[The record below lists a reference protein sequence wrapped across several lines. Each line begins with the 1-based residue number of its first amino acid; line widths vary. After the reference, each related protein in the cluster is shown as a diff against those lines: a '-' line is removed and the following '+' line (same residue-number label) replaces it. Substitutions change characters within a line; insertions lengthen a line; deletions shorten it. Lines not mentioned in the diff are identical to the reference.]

1 MVLSGHL
8 TGIDRPPMFVPTSR
22 QHFDDEQ
29 ADLLLRNNL
38 CLCYAYPVVCI
49 DILAPSFPHI
59 WVFNCMCYS
68 PSSAAMRCLWSLLTY
83 FSVGYVYAIGPKDV
97 SIISGRR
104 IDTLP
109 FLNHY
114 QTCFGPIIWGNC
126 HDGGPSNIQCSTYK
140 VCFFCCSPLISF
152 QCQLGSS
159 RLRSSRG
166 WQSNSSPGP
175 LTSDKRSPVG
185 DPFY

>member
-59 WVFNCMCYS
+59 WVFNCMGYS

-97 SIISGRR
+97 SIISRR
-104 IDTLP
+104 RLTLYLSLIIIRP
-109 FLNHY
+109 ALD
-114 QTCFGPIIWGNC
+114 QLFGGIVMTEVLQI
-126 HDGGPSNIQCSTYK
+126 SN
-140 VCFFCCSPLISF
+140 VRLIKYV
-152 QCQLGSS
+152 SS
-159 RLRSSRG
+159 VAHLLYL
-166 WQSNSSPGP
+166 SNVS
-175 LTSDKRSPVG
+175 
-185 DPFY
+185 